1 MLTPLLV
8 RGQVK
13 WHPARIQEADP
24 FMGIIRVELLRQGTV
39 LQVFQ
44 VVERVNAGK
53 LAREVDTRSEAIILS

>member
-1 MLTPLLV
+1 
-8 RGQVK
+8 
-13 WHPARIQEADP
+13 
-24 FMGIIRVELLRQGTV
+24 MGIIRVELLRQGTV